1 MAFFEPEFTQP
12 DDLIQVDGNY
22 YGVFNVQGE
31 GYSMPVL
38 VYVDDVNALL
48 PGAKPSFVGTQDEWE
63 EANGRLFV
71 DIMDYS
77 SIKNP
82 DNQTWEELESA
93 LERELERTAN
103 KLGEWIFE
111 DEIINLYTVSALS
124 GKAITSEDLE
134 NTNYFLTTS
143 PEERKW
149 MQLSVVSPAEAQK
162 LLEDNIQSF
171 NTYLFGSGITGE
183 GINALSEKLSMDV
196 SSGKISSNEAINI
209 VRLISDPVYRSISGG
224 DDTIPEAYK
233 GYTETINSTKAG
245 TLSAEGLITEYVG
258 KQALDGFRQSGLIEK
273 YAGMLRLDAQNKSN
287 IMQNTI
293 IRELQTA
300 HDKLFPHFAGAKHST
315 WSGPFYEYFGNITK
329 TSLSA
334 DDKVYVDNL
343 ARDFKG
349 DFTAMGKKI
358 RGDYIDTP
366 GVKNDMI
373 SNMGRQFQQDLSAAY

>member
-1 MAFFEPEFTQP
+1 MAYFEPEFTQP

-22 YGVFNVQGE
+22 YGVFNVE
-31 GYSMPVL
+31 GPGYAMPVL
-38 VYVDDVNALL
+38 VFVDDTNALL
-48 PGAKPSFVGTQDEWE
+48 PGVTPSFVGTKDEWE
-63 EANGRLFV
+63 EANNRLFV

-77 SIKNP
+77 TIKNP

-93 LERELERTAN
+93 LERELQRTAN

-111 DEIINLYTVSALS
+111 DEIINLYTVSALT
-124 GKAITSEDLE
+124 GKPISSEDLE

-149 MQLSVVSPAEAQK
+149 IQLNAISPAEAQK

-171 NTYLFGSGITGE
+171 NTYLFGSGITGS
-183 GINALSEKLSMDV
+183 GINNLSNKLSLDV

-209 VRLISDPVYRSISGG
+209 VRLISDPVYRNVSGG
-224 DDTIPEAYK
+224 NEAVPEAYRP
-233 GYTETINSTKAG
+233 YMEQINSTKAG
-245 TLSAEGLITEYVG
+245 ELSAEGLIVEYLG
-258 KQALDGFRQSGLIEK
+258 QQALEGFKTSGLVEK
-273 YAGMLRLDAQNKSN
+273 YAGMLRMDAQNNSN

-293 IRELQTA
+293 IKELQTA
-300 HDKLFPHFAGAKHST
+300 HDTLFPNFKGAKHST
-315 WSGPFYEYFGNITK
+315 WSGPFYQYFRNITK
-329 TSLSA
+329 ITPSNE
-334 DDKVYVDNL
+334 DKSYIDNL

-349 DFTAMGKKI
+349 DYNAMGKKI